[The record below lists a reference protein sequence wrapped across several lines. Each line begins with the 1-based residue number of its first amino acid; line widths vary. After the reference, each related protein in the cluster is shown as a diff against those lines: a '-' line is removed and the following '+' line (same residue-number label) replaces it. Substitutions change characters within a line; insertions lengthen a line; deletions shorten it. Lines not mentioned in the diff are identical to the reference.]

1 MNKRLNVM
9 TTLGELLALH
19 IADYDRSRAG
29 RAPKLSIHG
38 KQQNIK
44 MQFQIHERV
53 VGELVLYCPKN
64 DPDPE
69 NYVGR
74 FGDRDVVLPVEPDWA
89 AKIRKLSHAKRSDQR
104 DYWACIDILYMM
116 AMQGFKVVT
125 FEGGYSHIHAGG
137 VLAPGGVAGY
147 GRFAFRFNVTTGSDN
162 NYLRYYAGDVVSK
175 MPEQPDELKTP
186 EQRHAELAEVLA
198 DPNMR
203 VVRIAGEPHDGP
215 VEIPSVEAINTIRGR
230 ESGVVILTDSDMVS
244 PEHIAELKGMSIP
257 LDPADPGLDVTYTVQ
272 TMATGGYY
280 EGTKNE
286 PN

>member
-1 MNKRLNVM
+1 M

-19 IADYDRSRAG
+19 IADYDRSREG

-74 FGDRDVVLPVEPDWA
+74 FSDRDVVLPVEPDWA
-89 AKIRKLSHAKRSDQR
+89 AKIRKLTHAKRSDQR

-137 VLAPGGVAGY
+137 VLSPGGAAGY
-147 GRFAFRFNVTTGSDN
+147 GRFAFRFNVTTGGDN

-186 EQRHAELAEVLA
+186 EQRQAELQAILS
-198 DPNMR
+198 DPNMH
-203 VVRIAGEPHDGP
+203 VVRVAPG
-215 VEIPSVEAINTIRGR
+215 VEAIHTIRGR
-230 ESGVVILTDSDMVS
+230 ETGVVMLTDADTVT
-244 PEHIAELKGMSIP
+244 PEHAAQL
-257 LDPADPGLDVTYTVQ
+257 AATGLDAPHTVQ

-286 PN
+286 SV